1 MKTYHIAAQ
10 VAHSGKHLDYTV
22 AAYYMSEALTFF
34 DLHLHNIGLSFDA
47 LSEVDVSE
55 VVG

>member
-22 AAYYMSEALTFF
+22 AAYTMTEAITFF

-47 LSEVDVSE
+47 LCELDVSE
-55 VVG
+55 VVE

>member
-22 AAYYMSEALTFF
+22 AAYYMSEALDIFHGW
-34 DLHLHNIGLSFDA
+34 LIGEGLSFDSLA
-47 LSEVDVSE
+47 ELDCSE
-55 VVG
+55 VVE

>member
-22 AAYYMSEALTFF
+22 AAYTMTEALTFF
-34 DLHLHNIGLSFDA
+34 DLHLHNTGLSFDA
-47 LSEVDVSE
+47 LSELDVSE
-55 VVG
+55 VVE